1 MTGSNAVGRS
11 GKRLYDG
18 VLNMPRLADWLSFEI
33 LSPGE
38 CVELLA
44 ELRGTA
50 GDAAAVYG
58 LAPEGKVHSL
68 ARRTTRLCPRP
79 AIRDSVFTT
88 FKELRGRL
96 SEAFEVPIASCEEPQ
111 FLRYQEGDYFVAHQD
126 GNTPS
131 IRDDSR
137 HRRVS
142 LIVFL
147 NDPVD
152 YSGGD
157 LLFHTGPA
165 ERVPAPAARGT
176 ALAFRS
182 ELTHEVTPLTAGERY
197 TIVTWY
203 R

>member
-1 MTGSNAVGRS
+1 MTGSSAVGRS

-50 GDAAAVYG
+50 GDAATVYG
-58 LAPEGKVHSL
+58 LAPRGEVHAL
-68 ARRTTRLCPRP
+68 ARRTTQLCPRP
-79 AIRDSVFTT
+79 AIRDSVFSTLQD
-88 FKELRGRL
+88 LRGRL
-96 SEAFEVPIASCEEPQ
+96 SEAFKVPIASCEEPQ

-142 LIVFL
+142 LIAFL
-147 NDPVD
+147 NDPAD

-157 LLFHTGPA
+157 LLFHAGPV

-182 ELTHEVTPLTAGERY
+182 ELTHEVTPLIAGERY